1 MTGVPLNLVSMGHI
15 AHMQGAGSPPPM
27 HGAPQQHF
35 AAHPM
40 QQHYGMQMQNYSQH
54 QMSQHANHFAA
65 QHGCGGMQ
73 EMQQMQQLIQHLMA
87 ELSFLKHGAPPSAPP
102 MPPNGPGHETL
113 LQAQDRMTQLEVDT
127 KAHLRQNEERLAVAE
142 LETKMAK
149 KMRDSILQ
157 SI

>member
-15 AHMQGAGSPPPM
+15 SHMQGAG
-27 HGAPQQHF
+27 APAPAQGTPEQHF
-35 AAHPM
+35 ANHL
-40 QQHYGMQMQNYSQH
+40 QDHYGMQMQNYNQNQLAH
-54 QMSQHANHFAA
+54 HANHFAT

-102 MPPNGPGHETL
+102 TPPNGPGHETL
-113 LQAQDRMTQLEVDT
+113 LQAQDRLTQQEVDT
-127 KAHLRQNEERLAVAE
+127 KAHIRMNEEKLAVAE